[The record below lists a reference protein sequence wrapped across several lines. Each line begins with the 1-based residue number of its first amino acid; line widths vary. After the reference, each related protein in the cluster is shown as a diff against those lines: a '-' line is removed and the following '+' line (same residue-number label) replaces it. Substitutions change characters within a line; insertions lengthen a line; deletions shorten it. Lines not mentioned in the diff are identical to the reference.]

1 MLKNACFDDITDNC
15 QLRSW
20 KNRTY
25 AEVASDTK
33 NICDEPVKDVQ
44 KIGKSTLGKKDH
56 NIVRNK
62 KVALESIYDRLAE
75 ASSFSEDPPSPPNL
89 FSDASAVQNSSSSV
103 NISEGLDE
111 DDNEFLN
118 ILNQFLNISDEAS
131 VTSNVHRNSL
141 DTFMHRKKNVT
152 TTDKRLPG
160 HFYSETIFK
169 LLTDAK
175 IKVLEKGLDFAS
187 IQKKLNGFCRRMRL
201 RQHFRSK

>member
-1 MLKNACFDDITDNC
+1 MLVLTTLLIIASLEVGKTKHM
-15 QLRSW
+15 QRLRQIQ
-20 KNRTY
+20 K
-25 AEVASDTK
+25 K
-33 NICDEPVKDVQ
+33 ICDEPVKDVQ
-44 KIGKSTLGKKDH
+44 KIGKSTLGKKGH

-111 DDNEFLN
+111 ADNEVLN

-141 DTFMHRKKNVT
+141 DTFMHQKKNVT
-152 TTDKRLPG
+152 TTDNRLPG
-160 HFYSETIFK
+160 HVYSETIFK
-169 LLTDAK
+169 LLTDDK
-175 IKVLEKGLDFAS
+175 IKFLEKGLDFAA
-187 IQKKLNGFCRRMRL
+187 IPKKLNGFCRRMRL
-201 RQHFRSK
+201 K

>member
-1 MLKNACFDDITDNC
+1 MLVLTTLLTIGSFEVGKTEHMQRLC
-15 QLRSW
+15 Q
-20 KNRTY
+20 
-25 AEVASDTK
+25 VQK
-33 NICDEPVKDVQ
+33 NIRGEPVKDVQ

-141 DTFMHRKKNVT
+141 VTFMHQIKNVT

-201 RQHFRSK
+201 R

>member
-15 QLRSW
+15 QLRSL
-20 KNRTY
+20 KNKTY

-75 ASSFSEDPPSPPNL
+75 ASSFSQDPPSPPNL

-118 ILNQFLNISDEAS
+118 ILNQFLNISDDAS
-131 VTSNVHRNSL
+131 VTSHVNRNSL
-141 DTFMHRKKNVT
+141 DTFMHQKKNVT

-187 IQKKLNGFCRRMRL
+187 IQKKLNGLCRRMRL
-201 RQHFRSK
+201 RQYFRSK